1 MNYETIKQLKDSDF
15 KRLTGVQRETFDLM
29 LKVIEK
35 GLRDFG
41 RPTKLNRADQLLMT
55 LMYWREYRTEFH
67 IAQSYGVSEATVCRT
82 IHKVEDVL
90 VRSKK
95 FRLPGKKT
103 LQASDTLFEV
113 VLVDAS
119 EQPVERPKKAKNG
132 IIVAKRSIIP
142 KKRRSSLTEKVP
154 KL

>member
-1 MNYETIKQLKDSDF
+1 MYYETIKELKDNDF

-82 IHKVEDVL
+82 IHRVGDAL

-95 FRLPGKKT
+95 FRLPGKKA
-103 LQASDTLFEV
+103 LQASETVFEV
-113 VLVDAS
+113 VLVDVS

-132 IIVAKRSIIP
+132 TIAVKRSIIP
-142 KKRRSSLTEKVP
+142 KKRRYSLTEKVP
-154 KL
+154 KS